1 MLTLVQ
7 SSFVRYES
15 DCIAR
20 NFEYSLRDA
29 SRSNIDVRYYFDRAI
44 DEKAHVVT
52 RDQYEIDAQMHRVL
66 ATASLENYC
75 SSMIAK
81 YRDQSKCIARAYLNS
96 NEVDFDVISHFSY
109 VRREIRYTH
118 VIHSCMSAEY
128 DSAYDLSLESD
139 LQISRDSHALAEKCL
154 RYLNELRK
162 IISRFSR
169 ISTIDQE
176 NSILRVREI
185 AEFLQFDFDIIEE
198 AQLYARELV
207 N

>member
-7 SSFVRYES
+7 SSFVRNES

-29 SRSNIDVRYYFDRAI
+29 SRSDIDVRYYFDREI
-44 DEKAHVVT
+44 DENAHVVT
-52 RDQYEIDAQMHRVL
+52 RDQHEIDAQTHRVL

-109 VRREIRYTH
+109 VRREVRYTH

-154 RYLNELRK
+154 REMQNLRK
-162 IISRFSR
+162 ILSKFSR
-169 ISTIDQE
+169 MSALDQLE
-176 NSILRVREI
+176 ALDEVRRI
-185 AEFLQFDFDIIEE
+185 ATYLQFDFDIIEE
-198 AQLYARELV
+198 AQLYVRECA